1 MIRSLIKRFF
11 NFDQKNDIN
20 TKIKNNTYYQENHSV
35 NVDNVLR
42 KSNLRGKIHCHRKDF
57 RLYFCVNIEYM
68 SFKIVIKLQ

>member
-20 TKIKNNTYYQENHSV
+20 TKIKNNTYYQENHSA
-35 NVDNVLR
+35 NVDNVLQ
-42 KSNLRGKIHCHRKDF
+42 KSNFRGEIHCHRKDF

-68 SFKIVIKLQ
+68 SFKIVVKLQ